1 MARTSGDSLK
11 PELAVS
17 SAPLPPVPCEAV
29 TGGDKPV
36 WNAGLNDDIASTE
49 AGFKYR
55 VGFFSRV
62 STRRVKSLEQ
72 LVERE
77 RLCAKLWLPSNSS

>member
-1 MARTSGDSLK
+1 M
-11 PELAVS
+11 
-17 SAPLPPVPCEAV
+17 PCEAV
-29 TGGDKPV
+29 AGGDKPV

-62 STRRVKSLEQ
+62 STRRAKHLEQ

-77 RLCAKLWLPSNSS
+77 RLCANDAIAPTGKRSNRSGFFVFKRIARESEFG